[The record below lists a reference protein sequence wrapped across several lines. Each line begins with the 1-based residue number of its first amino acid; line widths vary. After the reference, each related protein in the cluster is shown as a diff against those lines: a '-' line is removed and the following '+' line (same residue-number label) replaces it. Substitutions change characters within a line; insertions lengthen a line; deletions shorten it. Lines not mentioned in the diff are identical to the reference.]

1 MLVTYRLPLTDRK
14 VKEKQAIKQQ
24 KAMLIALI
32 VICLTVIV
40 TALVTR
46 KDLCEVRIR
55 TGQTEVAVFT
65 AYEPEE

>member
-1 MLVTYRLPLTDRK
+1 VVLGVCHFWC
-14 VKEKQAIKQQ
+14 VA
-24 KAMLIALI
+24 
-32 VICLTVIV
+32 
-40 TALVTR
+40 R

>member
-14 VKEKQAIKQQ
+14 VKEKQAMKQQ

-55 TGQTEVAVFT
+55 TGQTEVAVFV

>member
-1 MLVTYRLPLTDRK
+1 MTYTLRLASYEPK
-14 VKEKQAIKQQ
+14 GKEKQAMKQQ

-32 VICLTVIV
+32 VICITVVV

-55 TGQTEVAVFT
+55 TG
-65 AYEPEE
+65 

>member
-1 MLVTYRLPLTDRK
+1 MRGILRR
-14 VKEKQAIKQQ
+14 
-24 KAMLIALI
+24 

>member
-1 MLVTYRLPLTDRK
+1 MSHKCRLASYTPK
-14 VKEKQAIKQQ
+14 GKEKQAMKQQ
-24 KAMLIALI
+24 KAMLVALI
-32 VICLTVIV
+32 VICITVIV

-55 TGQTEVAVFT
+55 TGQTEVTVFT

>member
-1 MLVTYRLPLTDRK
+1 M
-14 VKEKQAIKQQ
+14 KQQ

-46 KDLCEVRIR
+46 KDLCEVRIGPLKGR
-55 TGQTEVAVFT
+55 AN
-65 AYEPEE
+65 YPEGF

>member
-14 VKEKQAIKQQ
+14 VKEKQAMKQQ
-24 KAMLIALI
+24 KSMLIALI

>member
-1 MLVTYRLPLTDRK
+1 M
-14 VKEKQAIKQQ
+14 KQQ

-55 TGQTEVAVFT
+55 TNAPALNPLRRVFVFIFNAFEVLDGAGI
-65 AYEPEE
+65 ESKILK